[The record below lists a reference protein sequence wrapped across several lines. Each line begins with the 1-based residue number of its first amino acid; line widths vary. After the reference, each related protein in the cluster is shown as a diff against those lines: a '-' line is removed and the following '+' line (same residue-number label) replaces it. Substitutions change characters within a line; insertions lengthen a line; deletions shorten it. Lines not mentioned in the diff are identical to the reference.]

1 VKDWMAVILKIG
13 GVIVVVLSFFIPQV
27 KDFAV
32 KRYQLSL
39 DEALEDKKSSNN
51 RKGYIRK
58 ATFNEEIVIY
68 RELSEKVT
76 NMVFNF
82 AELVRTIDQGD
93 DKEMME
99 KVLKTAADSYNEANR
114 ATRKYGPF
122 MDEDIYEV
130 FTKLGDK
137 CRKQL
142 NYFSEYYHENLPL
155 SRFLETLEIQYPY
168 RRESI
173 SDSSSGPDIKQMIR
187 SNHQD
192 ISNSLDDLRQ
202 RLRIYLSSM

>member
-142 NYFSEYYHENLPL
+142 NYFSEYYHENLPICIHI
-155 SRFLETLEIQYPY
+155 SFYYIKIYQYF
-168 RRESI
+168 
-173 SDSSSGPDIKQMIR
+173 DG
-187 SNHQD
+187 
-192 ISNSLDDLRQ
+192 
-202 RLRIYLSSM
+202 IYLYM